1 MVVDPNAPRLFAAV
15 GTYLRRF
22 NPPCTPVYFWKRL
35 DKEWDLAHKTHGRRL
50 VVNFVEAPSDLSL
63 TLLNPRRR
71 DNKPLHYLERE
82 TISMILPMHRVNF
95 IEITP
100 SQDTEEVDLFFR
112 A

>member
-1 MVVDPNAPRLFAAV
+1 MATTVIVHVMGDDPF
-15 GTYLRRF
+15 
-22 NPPCTPVYFWKRL
+22 
-35 DKEWDLAHKTHGRRL
+35 LAEL
-50 VVNFVEAPSDLSL
+50 EEMPQPSDQSL

>member
-1 MVVDPNAPRLFAAV
+1 MATTVIVHLMGEDP
-15 GTYLRRF
+15 
-22 NPPCTPVYFWKRL
+22 
-35 DKEWDLAHKTHGRRL
+35 
-50 VVNFVEAPSDLSL
+50 FVAEVEELPQASDQSL

-71 DNKPLHYLERE
+71 DNKPLNYLERE

>member
-1 MVVDPNAPRLFAAV
+1 MATTVIVHVMGEDP
-15 GTYLRRF
+15 
-22 NPPCTPVYFWKRL
+22 
-35 DKEWDLAHKTHGRRL
+35 L
-50 VVNFVEAPSDLSL
+50 VAEVEALPQPSDQSL

-82 TISMILPMHRVNF
+82 TISVIFPLHRINF
-95 IEITP
+95 VEITP

>member
-1 MVVDPNAPRLFAAV
+1 MAMTVIVHVMGEDP
-15 GTYLRRF
+15 
-22 NPPCTPVYFWKRL
+22 
-35 DKEWDLAHKTHGRRL
+35 
-50 VVNFVEAPSDLSL
+50 FVAEVEELPQPSDQSL
-63 TLLNPRRR
+63 TLQNPRRR

-95 IEITP
+95 IEITS

>member
-1 MVVDPNAPRLFAAV
+1 MATTVIVHVMGEDP
-15 GTYLRRF
+15 
-22 NPPCTPVYFWKRL
+22 
-35 DKEWDLAHKTHGRRL
+35 
-50 VVNFVEAPSDLSL
+50 FVAEMEELPQPSDQSL

-82 TISMILPMHRVNF
+82 TISVIFPLHRINF
-95 IEITP
+95 VEITP

>member
-1 MVVDPNAPRLFAAV
+1 MATTVIVHVMGDDPF
-15 GTYLRRF
+15 
-22 NPPCTPVYFWKRL
+22 
-35 DKEWDLAHKTHGRRL
+35 LAEVEELPGPTDQAL
-50 VVNFVEAPSDLSL
+50 V
-63 TLLNPRRR
+63 LLNPRRR

-100 SQDTEEVDLFFR
+100 SQDSEEVDLFFR

>member
-1 MVVDPNAPRLFAAV
+1 MATTVIVHVMGEDP
-15 GTYLRRF
+15 
-22 NPPCTPVYFWKRL
+22 
-35 DKEWDLAHKTHGRRL
+35 
-50 VVNFVEAPSDLSL
+50 FVAEVEELPQPSDQSL

-82 TISMILPMHRVNF
+82 TISVIFPLHRINF
-95 IEITP
+95 VEITP